1 MHCKTPC
8 FRCGDIK
15 ISGFIQMRRIF
26 MEQNKENTSSVSRT
40 LKEYSVITLAVLIM
54 DIGIYVFKFPNN
66 FSFGGV
72 SGMAVVFSN
81 FLPFTAS
88 VINLFINLVL
98 LVVGF
103 AFLGRNFG
111 LKTAYVTVLSSV
123 LLNVFEHL
131 FPMSEPLT
139 DQISLELCFAIL
151 LPAIAAALL
160 FFENASGGGTDI
172 IAMIIK
178 KYSTMN
184 ISTALLLCD
193 LIIVVL
199 AFFVFDILTG
209 LCSIL
214 GLMAKTLVIDKS
226 IERMKLNKFFTI
238 VCDHPE
244 PICDFITEE
253 LDHSA
258 TTYHA
263 EGAYSHAQRTVILT
277 VVDVKQ
283 AILLQRFIKK
293 NEPTAFITVTKSS
306 EIIGKGFSNYI

>member
-1 MHCKTPC
+1 
-8 FRCGDIK
+8 
-15 ISGFIQMRRIF
+15 

-131 FPMSEPLT
+131 F
-139 DQISLELCFAIL
+139 QISLELCFAIL

>member
-1 MHCKTPC
+1 
-8 FRCGDIK
+8 
-15 ISGFIQMRRIF
+15 
-26 MEQNKENTSSVSRT
+26 MEQNKENTSSVSHT

-131 FPMSEPLT
+131 FPMSGPLT
-139 DQISLELCFAIL
+139 DQILLELCFAIL

>member
-1 MHCKTPC
+1 ML
-8 FRCGDIK
+8 FR
-15 ISGFIQMRRIF
+15 S
-26 MEQNKENTSSVSRT
+26 
-40 LKEYSVITLAVLIM
+40 
-54 DIGIYVFKFPNN
+54 
-66 FSFGGV
+66 
-72 SGMAVVFSN
+72 
-81 FLPFTAS
+81 
-88 VINLFINLVL
+88 
-98 LVVGF
+98 
-103 AFLGRNFG
+103 
-111 LKTAYVTVLSSV
+111 
-123 LLNVFEHL
+123 
-131 FPMSEPLT
+131 
-139 DQISLELCFAIL
+139 ELCFAIL

>member
-1 MHCKTPC
+1 
-8 FRCGDIK
+8 
-15 ISGFIQMRRIF
+15 
-26 MEQNKENTSSVSRT
+26 MEQNKENTSSVSHT

-131 FPMSEPLT
+131 FPMSGSLT

>member
-1 MHCKTPC
+1 M
-8 FRCGDIK
+8 
-15 ISGFIQMRRIF
+15 SG
-26 MEQNKENTSSVSRT
+26 
-40 LKEYSVITLAVLIM
+40 
-54 DIGIYVFKFPNN
+54 
-66 FSFGGV
+66 
-72 SGMAVVFSN
+72 
-81 FLPFTAS
+81 
-88 VINLFINLVL
+88 
-98 LVVGF
+98 
-103 AFLGRNFG
+103 
-111 LKTAYVTVLSSV
+111 
-123 LLNVFEHL
+123 
-131 FPMSEPLT
+131 PLT
-139 DQISLELCFAIL
+139 NQISLELCFAIL

-193 LIIVVL
+193 LIIVIL

-238 VCDHPE
+238 VCEHPE
-244 PICDFITEE
+244 PICDFITRE

-258 TTYHA
+258 TTYRA
-263 EGAYSHAQRTVILT
+263 EGAYSHTQRTVILT

-283 AILLQRFIKK
+283 AILLQRFIRK